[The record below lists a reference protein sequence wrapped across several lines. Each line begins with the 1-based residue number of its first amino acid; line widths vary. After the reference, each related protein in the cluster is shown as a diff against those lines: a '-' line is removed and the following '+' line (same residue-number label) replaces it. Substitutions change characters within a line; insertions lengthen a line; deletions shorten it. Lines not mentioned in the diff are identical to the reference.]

1 MIDPDHDNTNTPTPT
16 SQERLDVTVFHL
28 TQLYQRLSHDRDHW
42 IRTGRQL
49 AGAMDTFDQQL
60 QQWAHLDKA
69 IQQQL
74 RTTIDEGSHQ
84 ITSALTTT
92 FKEATHVVLTQE
104 IKGTADHLVRLSQE
118 TERMLQRYQNHI
130 QSMRNWQMVI
140 NLSCALL
147 GGLMSGALIVY
158 ILS

>member
-1 MIDPDHDNTNTPTPT
+1 MRDPDNDNANMPAPTA
-16 SQERLDVTVFHL
+16 QERLDVAVFHL

-42 IRTGRQL
+42 TRTGRQL
-49 AGAMDTFDQQL
+49 AGAIDKFDQQL

-69 IQQQL
+69 VQQQL
-74 RTTIDEGSHQ
+74 TTTIDEGSHQ

-104 IKGTADHLVRLSQE
+104 IKGTSDHLVRLSQE
-118 TERMLQRYQNHI
+118 TERMLQRYQDHI

-147 GGLMSGALIVY
+147 SGLISGALMVY
-158 ILS
+158 LLS